1 MAISNVR
8 VSALTNTV
16 VFQAPA
22 LEEHAVTTMFFCNQS
37 EVSDTTL
44 DLYLVPSGNAV
55 TSATQFIKSLSLPK
69 TETFVFDAEK
79 LILADG
85 DAIYAHATIDQMV
98 VATVSTVKTS

>member
-37 EVSDTTL
+37 EVSDATL
-44 DLYLVPSGNAV
+44 DLYLVPGGSAV
-55 TSATQFIKSLSLPK
+55 TTATQVIKSLPLPK

-79 LILADG
+79 LILFNG
-85 DAIYAHATIDQMV
+85 DAIYAYASIHQMV